1 MDTINLETK
10 SKIATLAQQQLH
22 SQLAEIKQQLT
33 DLSSSSAGEEKSS
46 AGDKYETQ
54 REMIKQSQDILDQ
67 QASRIRE
74 MIHQLERVPLQACD
88 KVREGALVKLP
99 MGWIWVSVA
108 LGKVVDGDREYLL
121 VSKDSPLFLAVKGL
135 QVGESAV
142 FRGKTVVVK
151 EVV

>member
-22 SQLAEIKQQLT
+22 SQLAEIKQRLT

-121 VSKDSPLFLAVKGL
+121 VSKDSPLFLAVRGL

-142 FRGKTVVVK
+142 FRGKTVVVE